1 MRCRPEFTKPWRG
14 SMFDRCL
21 NTNRTLGHCTVKSD
35 ALLSPYVGDLLI
47 NVPSRELRWLM
58 KQQITRRHFY
68 GLFKQQLTRSAYT
81 QRQCHDWRSQASCQ
95 RSVSDVLF
103 ALKSNRF
110 TTSLKAIVCTIIQAW
125 SRQCEIQ
132 QENVY
137 AA

>member
-14 SMFDRCL
+14 SMLDRCL
-21 NTNRTLGHCTVKSD
+21 NTSRTLDHCTVKSD

-58 KQQITRRHFY
+58 KQQITRRCFC

-81 QRQCHDWRSQASCQ
+81 QRQCHDWRSPASCQ

-110 TTSLKAIVCTIIQAW
+110 ATLFKTDKRTMVNVQGWRCVI
-125 SRQCEIQ
+125 RK
-132 QENVY
+132 ENAYV
-137 AA
+137 